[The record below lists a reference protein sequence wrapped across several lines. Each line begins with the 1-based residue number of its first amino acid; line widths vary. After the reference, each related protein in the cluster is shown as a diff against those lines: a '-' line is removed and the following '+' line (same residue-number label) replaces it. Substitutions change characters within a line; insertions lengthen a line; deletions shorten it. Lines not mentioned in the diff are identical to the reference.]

1 MTTRSAKGNVV
12 EKLAQGL
19 PVCLFEHVFG
29 IIARMSGPMSMVN
42 ENDQANRAISNGK
55 LHALLHFH
63 TRPINVV
70 VFHGSDREYSFSGGF
85 PA

>member
-1 MTTRSAKGNVV
+1 MRHPYRQRLSRFAARAVRSAFC
-12 EKLAQGL
+12 A
-19 PVCLFEHVFG
+19 
-29 IIARMSGPMSMVN
+29 SGQKMIVDHAMSMVN
-42 ENDQANRAISNGK
+42 ENDQANRAISTGK

-70 VFHGSDREYSFSGGF
+70 VFHGSDREYSFSGWF